1 MGEQRQRSVADH
13 ADGGFEG
20 GHEHHGIGRYQVL
33 EAQSGLQHRGAV
45 EDARRR
51 AGRRARR
58 AIAPAAR
65 LALQVVAEGGRAAV
79 DLPGIAVAGGEI
91 EPGGQIAAPG
101 QQLPGIFAGKAEQLG
116 GHPDRQRFGEIPE
129 QIGLAALQQAVEEFL
144 HQHLDARFPAAHG
157 VGAEGRSEQPAQAGV
172 PRRVVE
178 QHEVVVEAR
187 QRLQLLVAE
196 PAGAALADAGGAKAS
211 GVGGETAV
219 AQARRNIGIATDP
232 PDRGLVA
239 ADRRTG
245 TDQPQQRIGIGDE
258 VGMVGVDVETVAPRS
273 ERRTLSVMA
282 RLRAA
287 FLAEC
292 VVHGPRSAGLA

>member
-1 MGEQRQRSVADH
+1 MNT
-13 ADGGFEG
+13 
-20 GHEHHGIGRYQVL
+20 HGIGRYQVL

-129 QIGLAALQQAVEEFL
+129 QIGLAALQQAVEEFF

-187 QRLQLLVAE
+187 QRLQCWWPNQLAPPWRT
-196 PAGAALADAGGAKAS
+196 PAAPRRA

-219 AQARRNIGIATDP
+219 AQARRKHRHSD
-232 PDRGLVA
+232 
-239 ADRRTG
+239 
-245 TDQPQQRIGIGDE
+245 
-258 VGMVGVDVETVAPRS
+258 
-273 ERRTLSVMA
+273 
-282 RLRAA
+282 
-287 FLAEC
+287 
-292 VVHGPRSAGLA
+292 

>member
-1 MGEQRQRSVADH
+1 M
-13 ADGGFEG
+13 
-20 GHEHHGIGRYQVL
+20 
-33 EAQSGLQHRGAV
+33 
-45 EDARRR
+45 
-51 AGRRARR
+51 
-58 AIAPAAR
+58 
-65 LALQVVAEGGRAAV
+65 QVVAEGGRAAV

-129 QIGLAALQQAVEEFL
+129 QIGLAALQQAVEELF
-144 HQHLDARFPAAHG
+144 HQRLDARFPAAHG

-196 PAGAALADAGGAKAS
+196 PAGAALADASGAKAS

-219 AQARRNIGIATDP
+219 AQARRDIGIATDP

-245 TDQPQQRIGIGDE
+245 ADQPQQRIGIGDE
-258 VGMVGVDVETVAPRS
+258 VGMVGVYVETVAPRG

-282 RLRAA
+282 RRRAA
-287 FLAEC
+287 CLAEC